1 MRMAF
6 RLNIEQSQRLVMTPE
21 LRQAI
26 TVLQLSALELSEYIE
41 QELLENPL
49 LEMENGTAAEDGA
62 AAREEEPYDLDWQ
75 EYFADTSDLG
85 YIGRGTAESSSH
97 SDYSFEHFLSR
108 ESTLYEHLLWQ
119 LHLNVKDGPRRQLGE
134 FILGNLDENGYLT
147 CPPAEI
153 ARLQGVTEGEVREVL
168 EIIKTFD
175 PPGVGAE
182 DLKECLLLQVKAL
195 EIDYPLLEIIINS
208 YLPDLAQGRL
218 MRVAGELGVS
228 VQEIQAA
235 GDFIRTLD
243 PKPGRRFGP
252 VPEGNYIVPDVIVE
266 KVGDEYVIIVSD
278 VSSPRLTINSN
289 YRNILQARDA
299 GDQARAYIKSK
310 LNSARWLIKSIEQRR
325 LTVYKIVET
334 LVQFQRDFFDRGVR
348 YLKPLTLK
356 EVADAVGVHKSPVSR
371 ATSNKFIQT
380 PRGVFPLRFFF
391 ASGVENTEGS
401 STSSES
407 IKKMLEEIVEGE
419 DPSKPYSDQKLADIL
434 RERGI
439 MISRRTVAK
448 YRNDLG
454 IPPSNCRRRY

>member
-6 RLNIEQSQRLVMTPE
+6 RLNIEQSQRLIMTPE

-49 LEMENGTAAEDGA
+49 LEMENGTTDDGA
-62 AAREEEPYDLDWQ
+62 AAGEEEPYDLDWQ

-85 YIGRGTAESSSH
+85 YINRSAAGGTWNPE
-97 SDYSFEHFLSR
+97 YSFEHFLSR

-119 LHLNVKDGPRRQLGE
+119 LHLNVKDGPKQQLGE

-147 CPPAEI
+147 CSPAEL

-175 PPGVGAE
+175 PPGVGAA

-195 EIDYPLLEIIINS
+195 DIEYPLLELLINS

-235 GDFIRTLD
+235 GDILRTLD

-252 VPEGNYIVPDVIVE
+252 VPQGTYIVPDVVVE
-266 KVGDEYVIIVSD
+266 KVGDDYVIIVSD
-278 VSSPRLTINSN
+278 VTSPRLTINSN

-299 GDQARAYIKSK
+299 EDQARAYIESK

-325 LTVYKIVET
+325 ITVYKIVET

-356 EVADAVGVHKSPVSR
+356 QVAEVVGVHESTVSR

-407 IKKMLEEIVEGE
+407 IKRMLQELLEREE
-419 DPSKPYSDQKLADIL
+419 PSKPYSDQKLADIL

-448 YRNDLG
+448 YRHDLG

>member
-1 MRMAF
+1 
-6 RLNIEQSQRLVMTPE
+6 
-21 LRQAI
+21 
-26 TVLQLSALELSEYIE
+26 
-41 QELLENPL
+41 
-49 LEMENGTAAEDGA
+49 
-62 AAREEEPYDLDWQ
+62 
-75 EYFADTSDLG
+75 
-85 YIGRGTAESSSH
+85 
-97 SDYSFEHFLSR
+97 
-108 ESTLYEHLLWQ
+108 
-119 LHLNVKDGPRRQLGE
+119 
-134 FILGNLDENGYLT
+134 
-147 CPPAEI
+147 
-153 ARLQGVTEGEVREVL
+153 
-168 EIIKTFD
+168 
-175 PPGVGAE
+175 
-182 DLKECLLLQVKAL
+182 
-195 EIDYPLLEIIINS
+195 
-208 YLPDLAQGRL
+208 
-218 MRVAGELGVS
+218 
-228 VQEIQAA
+228 
-235 GDFIRTLD
+235 
-243 PKPGRRFGP
+243 
-252 VPEGNYIVPDVIVE
+252 
-266 KVGDEYVIIVSD
+266 
-278 VSSPRLTINSN
+278 SN

-299 GDQARAYIKSK
+299 GDQARAYIESK

-356 EVADAVGVHKSPVSR
+356 EVADAVGVHESTVSR